1 MTDLAKRIAALSPEK
16 RQLLLQHL
24 QQNKKE
30 NFAQNDIT
38 PQNRDTNTFPLSFA
52 QQRLWFIDQLEP
64 GNIALNLSLSIGLT
78 GSLNVKALE
87 ASFQEIVNRHEVL
100 RTTFTTLQG
109 QPVQVISPNL
119 SLELPIIDLQKVLAD
134 ERESKMLQL
143 ATAEAHQPFDLSKDT
158 LLRVTLLQ
166 LAKSEYA
173 LLLTMHH
180 IISDGWSV
188 GVLVREVAT
197 LYEAYSH
204 DKRTDK
210 SAIARSLLPEL
221 PIQYV
226 DFAIWQRKWLQGE
239 KLETQLAYWKQQ
251 LGGELPVL
259 QLPTDFPR
267 PAIQTFRGDR
277 EFFVLPKD
285 VLQKLKV
292 LYQSKGITLF
302 MVLLAAFQILLHW
315 YTGQE
320 DIVIGTDIANRNQD
334 ETKGLIGFFVNQL
347 ALRTNLSGNPSFREL
362 LEQVYEITI
371 EAYVHQDLPFDKLVE
386 FLNPRRN
393 LDRTP
398 LFQVKIV
405 LENTQ
410 IPSINF
416 ADITVTP
423 IKVDKKAVQF
433 DLLIELTEIEDG
445 LHGIWLY
452 NTDIFKKI
460 TISRMSENFQAIVDK
475 IVTQPEIRLNQLKV
489 IISELEQQRH
499 LVQKQTYNSKIQQ
512 GMKNIKRKVNDKL

>member
-24 QQNKKE
+24 QQNKKD

-64 GNIALNLSLSIGLT
+64 GNIALNLSLSIGLK

-87 ASFQEIVNRHEVL
+87 ASFQELVNRHEVL

-119 SLELPIIDLQKVLAD
+119 SLELAVVDLQALPAN

-143 ATAEAHQPFDLSKDT
+143 ATAEAHQPFDLTKDT

-188 GVLVREVAT
+188 GVLVREIAA
-197 LYEAYSH
+197 LYEAYSSG
-204 DKRTDK
+204 KL
-210 SAIARSLLPEL
+210 SALPQL

-226 DFAIWQRKWLQGE
+226 DFAVWQRKWLQGG
-239 KLETQLAYWKQQ
+239 KLETQLAYWQQQ

-267 PAIQTFRGDR
+267 PAIQTFRGKR
-277 EFFVLPKD
+277 QQLVLPKS
-285 VLQKLKV
+285 LSEQLKTWN
-292 LYQSKGITLF
+292 QQEGITLF
-302 MVLLAAFQILLHW
+302 MVLLAALQTLLYW

-320 DIVIGTDIANRNQD
+320 DIVIGTDIANRNQA
-334 ETKGLIGFFVNQL
+334 ETKDLIGFFINQL
-347 ALRTNLSGNPSFREL
+347 VLRINLSGNSSFEDLLRQVREVAL
-362 LEQVYEITI
+362 G
-371 EAYVHQDLPFDKLVE
+371 AYTHQDLPFDKLVNT
-386 FLNPRRN
+386 LNPLRN
-393 LDRTP
+393 MAHAP
-398 LFQVKIV
+398 LFQVKLV

-410 IPSINF
+410 IPSLQLKGVN
-416 ADITVTP
+416 ATP
-423 IKVDKKAVQF
+423 LRIEKKTTQL
-433 DLLIELTEIEDG
+433 DLLWEVVETEQ
-445 LHGIWLY
+445 GIVVVLEY
-452 NTDIFKKI
+452 NTDLFLDQ
-460 TISRMSENFQAIVDK
+460 TATRMLKNF
-475 IVTQPEIRLNQLKV
+475 EILLNQIVVKPRAKLA
-489 IISELEQQRH
+489 ELIEILALTDKKQQIRE
-499 LVQKQTYNSKIQQ
+499 IQQ
-512 GMKNIKRKVNDKL
+512 HKEEFKHKLKQAQRRVVNSTETVEIVE